1 MVRFKDRNSAVFVS
15 LDEGDCISLDK
26 DDEKHRLITNNYDLI
41 KKIAKD
47 VEYQYILNLNY
58 TRITIQTN
66 PVS

>member
-26 DDEKHRLITNNYDLI
+26 DDEKQRLITNNYDLI
-41 KKIAKD
+41 KKIAKA